1 MSWFDIADGRVRF
14 RGRVTRDPI
23 KEWLAT
29 HEGSAEVQ
37 AAARQIRFALFGRTG
52 RARRRLARTLW
63 DAASTA
69 AVREAVAEESER
81 YVGGWTPLAYAPSL
95 PRVSIAYRRLVVVP
109 RVMIVWRTASR
120 FMTRIAQALDTEV
133 PDSFRIFFAQWVLA
147 NIDDAI
153 RRAGPCPQR
162 PLHAEESWACVAV
175 DPRMLWVDAS
185 RSGPEWQGHVVM
197 FEMPAPR
204 LPRRERRELEAAIA
218 ELTQSLHNLTRP
230 QRDKTVRVAMDQLA
244 AAKA

>member
-1 MSWFDIADGRVRF
+1 VRF

-23 KEWLAT
+23 REWLAT
-29 HEGSAEVQ
+29 HEGSAAVQ
-37 AAARQIRFALFGRTG
+37 EAAPQIRFALFGRTG
-52 RARRRLARTLW
+52 AARRRLARSLW
-63 DAASTA
+63 EATSTA
-69 AVREAVAEESER
+69 AVREAVAEASER
-81 YVGGWTPLAYAPSL
+81 YVGAWTPLAYAPSL

-120 FMTRIAQALDTEV
+120 ITTHLAQALDTEV

-147 NIDDAI
+147 NMDHAI
-153 RRAGPCPQR
+153 QRAGPCPQR

-185 RSGPEWQGHVVM
+185 RSGPEWQGHVVL

-204 LPRRERRELEAAIA
+204 LPRRDRRELEAAIA
-218 ELTQSLHNLTRP
+218 ELTHSLHNLTRP

-244 AAKA
+244 SVRV